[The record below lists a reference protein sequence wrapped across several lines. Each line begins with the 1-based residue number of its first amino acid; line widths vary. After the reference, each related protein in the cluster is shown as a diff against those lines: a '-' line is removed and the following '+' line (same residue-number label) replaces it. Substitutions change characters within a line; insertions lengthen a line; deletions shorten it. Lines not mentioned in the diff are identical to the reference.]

1 MRKILNI
8 LLLVVIL
15 SALLALSVYCAYSHF
30 HDNLKDVNL
39 NVLRDTD
46 KGFVDYDKT
55 YKMILD
61 ICDTVNNTQINMID
75 VDSVLNALNAN
86 PWIVNAE
93 ANINLK
99 GYLDVEVE
107 ECKPIVRIYA
117 KNGKSVYV
125 DKEGNLYPS
134 SNQYVARLLVASG
147 ISFPVDKLG
156 NVNDEVYAKTSL
168 PETFN
173 LVKEVLNDDYAR
185 TCVRQIHYDK
195 KKNYIFSVNN
205 TNIIVIF
212 GDVNDIGEKLLKMKH
227 FFDQMQ
233 GNPELDNYKE
243 INLNYKNQV
252 VCTKIKNK

>member
-1 MRKILNI
+1 MRKVLNI
-8 LLLVVIL
+8 LLLVVTL
-15 SALLALSVYCAYSHF
+15 SALIALSVYCAYNHF
-30 HDNLKDVNL
+30 HDNLKDVDL
-39 NVLRDTD
+39 KILRDTE

-61 ICDTVNNTQINMID
+61 ICDTVNNTRINMID
-75 VDSVLNALNAN
+75 VDSVLGALNAN
-86 PWIVNAE
+86 PWIINAE

-107 ECKPIVRIYA
+107 ECAPIARIYA

-125 DKEGNLYPS
+125 DNDGNLYPS
-134 SNQYVARLLVASG
+134 NNQYVSRLLVASG
-147 ISFPVDKLG
+147 ISFPADKLG
-156 NVNDEVYAKTSL
+156 NVSDEVYAKTDL

-185 TCVRQIHYDK
+185 LCVRQIHYDK

-227 FFDQMQ
+227 FFDKML